1 MKKEGFPEALAQLL
15 MNDETSPTNKGDN
28 VSYFLCSSLFSSF
41 ISLIFSPKKREGKL
55 VYFRFLSVQKLT
67 APMMLAIA
75 TAAMIATSVVINGVS
90 GVGSG
95 EGDGD
100 GEGSGEGDGSGS
112 IVPPLEAA
120 GPTVTYVAA
129 PELP

>member
-1 MKKEGFPEALAQLL
+1 M
-15 MNDETSPTNKGDN
+15 
-28 VSYFLCSSLFSSF
+28 
-41 ISLIFSPKKREGKL
+41 

-75 TAAMIATSVVINGVS
+75 TAAMIATSVVIKGVS

-100 GEGSGEGDGSGS
+100 GEGSGEGDGEGEGSGS
-112 IVPPLEAA
+112 IGVDGDGA
-120 GPTVTYVAA
+120 GPTVTHVVAD
-129 PELP
+129 ELP